1 MLVEILGVLKEVPV
15 PKDAPPVDA
24 AYQLM
29 VPADAVAP
37 NVKTPGPQLESV
49 VVVATVGIAYTVANT
64 AVLAP
69 ATQPFTLA
77 ASA

>member
-1 MLVEILGVLKEVPV
+1 MKEVPV

-49 VVVATVGIAYTVANT
+49 VVVATVGITFTVAKT

-69 ATQPFTLA
+69 ATHPFTLA

>member
-1 MLVEILGVLKEVPV
+1 
-15 PKDAPPVDA
+15 
-24 AYQLM
+24 M

-37 NVKTPGPQLESV
+37 NVNVPVPQRLAG
-49 VVVATVGIAYTVANT
+49 VVVAIVGIANTVAKT